1 LKTAFITILI
11 LQLSIYSQDETDKSA
26 KYLSW
31 ALIQTIPSPVF
42 FHDSDGKNGRLQ
54 FGLRWQLIPLNISF
68 RPNKYI
74 SRVQFFMIN
83 PVRRF
88 TGSIELFIQPEWA
101 AAKYQFASINRFGIA
116 AGSRIII
123 PLKGGG
129 QNLSASIGGKYNY
142 HKEISGGSN
151 TYFGIESGIYII
163 YGVLGIHFNYN
174 FNTNSKYNAGLFF
187 KYF

>member
-1 LKTAFITILI
+1 MKTAIIIIFFI
-11 LQLSIYSQDETDKSA
+11 QVNIYSQDETDKSA
-26 KYLSW
+26 KFISW
-31 ALIQTIPSPVF
+31 TLIQTVPSPVF

-54 FGLRWQLIPLNISF
+54 FVLRWQVIPLNISF
-68 RPNKYI
+68 RANKYI
-74 SRVQFFMIN
+74 SPVQFFMIN

-101 AAKYQFASINRFGIA
+101 AAKYQFANLNRFGIA
-116 AGSRIII
+116 AGSRIIF

-129 QNLSASIGGKYNY
+129 QNLSASVGGKYNY
-142 HKEISGGSN
+142 HKETTGGSS
-151 TYFGIESGIYII
+151 TYFGIEAGIYVI
-163 YGVLGIHFNYN
+163 YGILGIQFNYN